1 MTELNE
7 LIPKAAVLDD
17 TSIEHPT
24 LGQRRL
30 VLRNRKVPLVRL
42 NRVFFFIGD
51 VIRNSNYTFIDSN
64 GKIFKY
70 VKTKTVPLIFRKITK
85 KWGNPIGM
93 GIIFE
98 VDGIPIRFKTLN
110 RQSGHEVAGLLKVNN
125 GYILY
130 GTYDRMYNDTRR
142 KV

>member
-7 LIPKAAVLDD
+7 LIPKVLILDD
-17 TSIEHPT
+17 TSIEYST

-42 NRVFFFIGD
+42 NKVYFFIGD
-51 VIRNSNYTFIDSN
+51 IIKNSSYTFIDSN

-70 VKTKTVPLIFRKITK
+70 VKTRTVPLIFRKITK
-85 KWGNPIGM
+85 KWGNPNGIGA
-93 GIIFE
+93 IFE
-98 VDGIPIRFKTLN
+98 VEGVPIRFKTLN
-110 RQSGHEVAGLLKVNN
+110 RESGHAVAGLLKVNS

-130 GTYDRMYNDTRR
+130 GTYDKMYNDTKR